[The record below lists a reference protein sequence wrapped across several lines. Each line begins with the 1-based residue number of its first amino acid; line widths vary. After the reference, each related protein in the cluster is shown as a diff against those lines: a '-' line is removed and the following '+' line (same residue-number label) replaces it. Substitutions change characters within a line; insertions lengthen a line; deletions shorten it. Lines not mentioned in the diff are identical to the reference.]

1 MWALQGRRSLFQTLG
16 GQLRWRR
23 YRPFVVPKKAPRPSK
38 SSPASATAASSESTD
53 SVPTQSTDDSHL
65 FQVGPLQAMR
75 LLHAFNP
82 ETSFGKQV
90 PYISLSVGLDI
101 DIRRQSVRGVCQL
114 PHGLKSSSKIL
125 VFCSDFDAQEML
137 DAGADFAGMNE
148 LLQRIGKGWTGFDR
162 CIATPAVMPQ
172 VMKVAKVLGPRKL
185 MPNPKSGT
193 LVTDL
198 KRAIIEAKSGAQLEY
213 RTLENEPRV
222 EVNVGSLD
230 APLNANLDN
239 IKFIVRE
246 LLKHKSRQSGGAGS
260 GDDNSA
266 SRLVTTG
273 GISMIPDME
282 KLNRLL
288 NEKRSEAT
296 ALSSGA
302 SGKKKGL
309 FIQSAS
315 LRVGEGPAVDLD
327 PELILP
333 SSPAYYR

>member
-1 MWALQGRRSLFQTLG
+1 
-16 GQLRWRR
+16 
-23 YRPFVVPKKAPRPSK
+23 
-38 SSPASATAASSESTD
+38 
-53 SVPTQSTDDSHL
+53 
-65 FQVGPLQAMR
+65 MR

-82 ETSFGKQV
+82 PGNYGKQI
-90 PYISLSVGLDI
+90 PYISLSMLLDI
-101 DIRRQSVRGVCQL
+101 DTKRQSVRGVCQL

-172 VMKVAKVLGPRKL
+172 VMKVAKILGPRKL

-198 KRAIIEAKSGAQLEY
+198 KRAIVEAKSGAQLEY
-213 RTLENEPRV
+213 RTLETDPRV
-222 EVNVGSLD
+222 EVKIGSLD
-230 APLNANLDN
+230 APLQANLEN

-246 LLKHKSRQSGGAGS
+246 ILKHKSRQSGSGA

-266 SRLVTTG
+266 ARLVTTG
-273 GISMIPDME
+273 GISMIPNLE
-282 KLNRLL
+282 KLAKIL
-288 NEKRSEAT
+288 NEKKRE
-296 ALSSGA
+296 SSSLGTGN
-302 SGKKKGL
+302 GKKKGL
-309 FIQSAS
+309 FIQSATIQ
-315 LRVGEGPAVDLD
+315 VGDGPAVQLD